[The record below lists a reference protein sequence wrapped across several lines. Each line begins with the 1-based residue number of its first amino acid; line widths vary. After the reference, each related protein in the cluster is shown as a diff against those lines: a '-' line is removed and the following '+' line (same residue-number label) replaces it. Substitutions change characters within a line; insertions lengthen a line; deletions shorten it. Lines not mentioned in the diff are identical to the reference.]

1 MPRRAI
7 SSTIE
12 GDSLRPL
19 AAFECRMTTPSTLAP
34 PSPVA
39 PLPHLQIGSISIG
52 FPVVQAAL
60 SGYSDMAMRVIARK
74 LGASYS
80 LCEVVLDQT
89 ILHAGKK
96 LQRRFMQ
103 VDPGEHPVAGQLM
116 GSDPLEFAEAARSLV
131 AAGFDVIDINF
142 GCPVKKV
149 LGRCRGGF
157 LLSTP
162 ETALE
167 IVSRVREAVP
177 PQTPVTLK
185 MRRGLDDTAQSRDN
199 FFTIFD
205 GAFARGAAAVT
216 VHGRT
221 VEQRYIG
228 PSRWEFL
235 TEVKRHAGMRTV
247 LGSGDLFTPQACLDM
262 IRQTGVDGVTVARGC
277 IGNPW
282 IFQQCRALAAGLPLP
297 PPPTVF
303 EQREIIREH
312 YRLAESIYGANHF
325 GRQMRKFGIKYSRLH
340 PQALE
345 VRNAFIAVSQNDQLQ
360 AVMDRWYSEDLPG
373 RYPPDHP
380 DESPS
385 ETSCEVGD

>member
-1 MPRRAI
+1 M
-7 SSTIE
+7 
-12 GDSLRPL
+12 
-19 AAFECRMTTPSTLAP
+19 
-34 PSPVA
+34 PVA
-39 PLPHLQIGSISIG
+39 APSLPQLAIGNVQIG

-60 SGYSDMAMRVIARK
+60 SGYSDMAMRVIARR

-80 LCEVVLDQT
+80 LCEVVLDQVV
-89 ILHAGKK
+89 LSAGKK
-96 LQRRFMQ
+96 LKKRYFQI
-103 VDPGEHPVAGQLM
+103 DPGEHPVAGQLM
-116 GSDPLEFAEAARSLV
+116 GSDPTEFAAAAKELV
-131 AAGFDVIDINF
+131 AAGFDVVDINF

-162 ETALE
+162 DTALE
-167 IVSRVREAVP
+167 IVDRVREAVP
-177 PQTPVTLK
+177 PHVPVSLK
-185 MRRGLDDTAQSRDN
+185 MRRGLDDTEQSRDN

-205 GAFARGAAAVT
+205 GAFTRGAAAVT

-235 TEVKRHAGMRTV
+235 REVKRHAGTRIV

-262 IRQTGVDGVTVARGC
+262 IRETGVDGVTVARGC

-282 IFQQCRALAAGLPLP
+282 IFRQCRALADGKPLP
-297 PPPTVF
+297 PPPSVF
-303 EQREIIREH
+303 EQRDVIREH
-312 YRLAESIYGANHF
+312 YRLAETIYGTNHF

-360 AVMDRWYSEDLPG
+360 QVMERWYSEDLPG
-373 RYPPDHP
+373 RYPPELP
-380 DESPS
+380 DEQPS
-385 ETSCEVGD
+385 ETSCEG